1 MLTASESHVESSLYP
16 MRTHF
21 PYFLWTPIKAEAES
35 ALIIRIK
42 AQGNKPS
49 RATRGPGYLARG
61 WKKRLYAIRASSKLA
76 RDTRRV
82 THNGVEES

>member
-1 MLTASESHVESSLYP
+1 MQRRKSRPTFDPAVYKMLTASESHVESSLYP

-35 ALIIRIK
+35 ALIIRIN

-49 RATRGPGYLARG
+49 RATRGPG
-61 WKKRLYAIRASSKLA
+61 
-76 RDTRRV
+76 
-82 THNGVEES
+82 